1 MLDKLDQYLYNTF
14 LELKS
19 DYNLSAP
26 FNKDSVIYNDIVNK
40 ILTNLKTFYNSY
52 EKQLDNTFR
61 NLIIELST

>member
-19 DYNLSAP
+19 DYNSSAP

-61 NLIIELST
+61 HLIIELST